1 MTIEELRARKKV
13 LRARK
18 KEELDLQAA
27 GRGDKMALFMIE
39 EELMDVNAQLRA
51 LTPGRRVGGKGR
63 VVHDQFE
70 KGRSPSDRQQYVD
83 WIRQDQSVDD
93 EIEDG
98 RTALKEVLANSRELM
113 TPREWEVFDLW
124 SKTGMALEDMARRL
138 GGVNVST
145 VSRTLHRAKA
155 AIQKEAER
163 QKNNRLYLSGVR
175 LDMSDPT
182 VSKII
187 MACMTETQAVYVYL
201 YYGEWMTLREISALT
216 GTDKSSI
223 MRTIYRA
230 LANIG
235 KYVGYRDV
243 TLDNMDAIGDIAY
256 QLYIA
261 NGPLDNPPDPPTP
274 ERPDWGRAK
283 LKMPQVRY
291 DSRPPYISELPPIY
305 VQRSSGEKAYIVQ
318 PGPKKQKA
326 HRQYGPLLEA
336 LLKLRRQYL
345 DEGRQNRFPVFYW
358 LREIFRKITMRQ
370 PKGGKWPWK
379 K

>member
-1 MTIEELRARKKV
+1 MTIDELRARKKF
-13 LRARK
+13 LQGRK

-27 GRGDKMALFMIE
+27 GKGDKMALFMVE

-63 VVHDQFE
+63 RQSGEWVPD
-70 KGRSPSDRQQYVD
+70 KQQYAD
-83 WIRQDQSVDD
+83 WMRREQSLDD

-98 RTALKEVLANSRELM
+98 RTALKDVLANSRELM
-113 TPREWEVFDLW
+113 TPRQWEVFDLW
-124 SKTGMALEDMARRL
+124 SRTGMTLEEMSHRL
-138 GGVNVST
+138 GADKSAIG
-145 VSRTLHRAKA
+145 RTLRRAKT
-155 AIQKEAER
+155 AIQEEAQR
-163 QKNNRLYLSGVR
+163 QSDNRLHLPSAR
-175 LDMSDPT
+175 LDMRDPT

-216 GTDKSSI
+216 GIDKSSI

-230 LANIG
+230 LSNIG
-235 KYVGYRDV
+235 RYLGYRDV
-243 TLDNMDAIGDIAY
+243 TLDNMDAIGDVAY

-261 NGPLDNPPDPPTP
+261 DGTLDDPPDPPAP

-283 LKMPQVRY
+283 LRMPRVRY
-291 DSRPPYISELPPIY
+291 NSRPPYISELPPISL
-305 VQRSSGEKAYIVQ
+305 RCGSGERACIVQ

-326 HRQYGPLLEA
+326 HGQYGPLLEA
-336 LLKLRRQYL
+336 LLKRRRQYL
-345 DEGRQNRFPVFYW
+345 ADGKPDRFPVLYW
-358 LREIFRKITMRQ
+358 LRQIFRKVTMRH
-370 PKGGKWPWK
+370 PKGGLWPWK